1 MEPTRQ
7 YMPYSGYPYGV
18 PSTTRQASTTY
29 SNPSAQQQING
40 ISHSILSSPPV
51 HTPGYSF
58 PPVVRAPANPPVVV
72 IPSFPPVPGPTVYRS
87 GQGTPVPVTGIPVT
101 TPVILS
107 VTPVIPLPVAQ
118 VPHTPVVTT
127 YTQPSTPAQF
137 IPLSAPQIQNQ
148 TGRSWHYAPMRYNQ
162 NS

>member
-18 PSTTRQASTTY
+18 PSTTR
-29 SNPSAQQQING
+29 
-40 ISHSILSSPPV
+40 H
-51 HTPGYSF
+51 
-58 PPVVRAPANPPVVV
+58 
-72 IPSFPPVPGPTVYRS
+72 FPPVPGPTVYRS